1 MYGGDYSSLV
11 IFDLI
16 IKVGLKP
23 YSSKGNIGGVS
34 LRFFCIILQDLLGD
48 VAPIM
53 TTKLRSSIYKLTSN
67 IFGFYVKLLIKALP
81 YANRIEVE
89 GDSKLVLANTE
100 SQQLVILGNATALAE
115 DILPLSVFKEIHNSH
130 QQWKLVSHIEST
142 EQKDWNRSLQ
152 RNVDSL
158 RDFICEQH
166 VSQLFSDELA
176 LMVDLYF
183 KYNNVDGNQM
193 NLDWLK
199 KPMPS
204 IPFQVYVH
212 IKYLRVKGVLKK

>member
-1 MYGGDYSSLV
+1 
-11 IFDLI
+11 
-16 IKVGLKP
+16 
-23 YSSKGNIGGVS
+23 
-34 LRFFCIILQDLLGD
+34 
-48 VAPIM
+48 M
-53 TTKLRSSIYKLTSN
+53 TTKLRSSIYKLISN

-100 SQQLVILGNATALAE
+100 QLVILGNATALAE
-115 DILPLSVFKEIHNSH
+115 AILPSSVLKEIHNSH
-130 QQWKLVSHIEST
+130 QQWKLVAQIKST

-152 RNVDSL
+152 RNVDDL

-166 VSQLFSDELA
+166 VSQLFSDECF
-176 LMVDLYF
+176 LMVDLYC

-204 IPFQVYVH
+204 LPFQVRVH
-212 IKYLRVKGVLKK
+212 IKYLRVTGALKQ